1 MRRGTWPRRAMGRL
15 QRRPHLR
22 LARNRRAGLAQS
34 RTFSS
39 IYFEAEFKI
48 SRITCSSRRYVT
60 SWGPHVAVATKEQL
74 SWLGVCLPSVAC
86 VAFAFR
92 HGSLPSKT
100 LTCSAGLAPDGLL
113 PGKISSVKEWNA
125 FQTVDES
132 VVQPC
137 HFLEAASAL
146 RHQSE
151 RPTPTSG
158 FV

>member
-39 IYFEAEFKI
+39 IYFEAEFNI
-48 SRITCSSRRYVT
+48 SRIT
-60 SWGPHVAVATKEQL
+60 VATKEQL

-113 PGKISSVKEWNA
+113 PGKISSVKECNS